1 MNNNVVPKSYY
12 SMFTCIYKKTTL
24 KKISPPLGTYLF
36 LCLDNIP
43 LPSSTL
49 LLLYNILVLQY
60 KKY

>member
-1 MNNNVVPKSYY
+1 MNNDVVPKSYY
-12 SMFTCIYKKTTL
+12 SILTFIFKKTKI
-24 KKISPPLGTYLF
+24 KKDKFPLGTYLF